1 MYSAAIIV
9 SFNPFI
15 LGSETPS
22 FWFYDD
28 KYLDDKAFLPYLLP
42 IVTFFIQASSKYG
55 RDTLNLRVESSWV
68 VDWNETICIPFRYL
82 IMGVNYSC
90 GSRSRE
96 FYRRK
101 RKTVNRLT

>member
-28 KYLDDKAFLPYLLP
+28 KYLDDKAFFLP
-42 IVTFFIQASSKYG
+42 IVTFFILASSKYG
-55 RDTLNLRVESSWV
+55 WDTLNLRVESSWV
-68 VDWNETICIPFRYL
+68 VDWNEAICIPFRYL